1 MAVRTANAEW
11 VGALQDGSGKMAFGS
26 GAFEGQFSYASRF
39 EEGTGTNPEELIGAA
54 HAGCFSMSLANL
66 IATAGHD
73 VQRVETTA
81 RVHLEPAAEGPSITR
96 IELQTE
102 AEVPGVDDEE
112 FQRQREDRG
121 GDLPGIQGARG
132 RGDLARRKALRQLV
146 ARLGH
151 PERHG

>member
-1 MAVRTANAEW
+1 MPERSATARWEGGLQQGK
-11 VGALQDGSGKMAFGS
+11 GAMRFGG

-102 AEVPGVDDEE
+102 AEVPG
-112 FQRQREDRG
+112 
-121 GDLPGIQGARG
+121 
-132 RGDLARRKALRQLV
+132 
-146 ARLGH
+146 
-151 PERHG
+151 